1 MKYTSLSIRTL
12 VSTAAVLGMLSTAN
26 ASKAYAEENANLST
40 RETSK
45 LPIDAEGLED
55 CTLATLDRI
64 FFQYDQ
70 STLSPKEKATLDGL
84 ANRFSRM
91 PESVIELRGYTD
103 GMESAQHE
111 TELGSKRS
119 QAIADYLVARG
130 VPSASILLVA
140 IDGTDD
146 QDRSLNPEHRRVDVR
161 VFTVGDSISAKET
174 RQPVKSK
181 AS

>member
-1 MKYTSLSIRTL
+1 MKYTSLSIRTI
-12 VSTAAVLGMLSTAN
+12 VSTAAVLGILSTGN
-26 ASKAYAEENANLST
+26 ASEACAEENANLAI

-45 LPIDAEGLED
+45 LPISAESLED

-70 STLSPKEKATLDGL
+70 SALSPKEKATLDSL
-84 ANRFSRM
+84 ASRFSRM

-103 GMESAQHE
+103 GMESAQYE
-111 TELGSKRS
+111 AALGSKRS
-119 QAIADYLVARG
+119 QAIADYLIARG

-140 IDGTDD
+140 IDRADD

-161 VFTVGDSISAKET
+161 VFTVSGSISAKQT
-174 RQPVKSK
+174 RESVRSK